1 MRVSGR
7 GVPPPCINKSIKN
20 NNKKYIISNIVN
32 YNDGNEINYVGV
44 IVIILNDNQH
54 LVQSISVKRKTA
66 AKRTAVVV
74 DATSNIQRKKY
85 KWISNN
91 YYEILLNFN
100 FDKIQRV
107 ICLCDENSWR
117 IKLCKLFEELS
128 STASYSHGW

>member
-7 GVPPPCINKSIKN
+7 GVPPPCIKSIKN
-20 NNKKYIISNIVN
+20 NNNKYIISNIVN
-32 YNDGNEINYVGV
+32 YNAGNEKNYVGI

-74 DATSNIQRKKY
+74 DATSNIQRKKN

-91 YYEILLNFN
+91 NNYEILLKFN
-100 FDKIQRV
+100 FDKIKRV
-107 ICLCDENSWR
+107 LYLCDENSWR

-128 STASYSHGW
+128 STASYLPGW